1 MRTTGFLTA
10 LLAVCAAAV
19 FLGVPV
25 ALQASEGAANL
36 SRAVAGESAQ
46 TARECPAP
54 RSAATADCQFTPVPR
69 QAPVSLAASRAG
81 GSSRHNPAPPD
92 DSGAL
97 LEELV
102 KTRPAR

>member
-19 FLGVPV
+19 FLGSPPAVQAAEV
-25 ALQASEGAANL
+25 AAHHFGA
-36 SRAVAGESAQ
+36 VVTETAQ

-54 RSAATADCQFTPVPR
+54 GSAAAADCQFTPAPR
-69 QAPVSLAASRAG
+69 QAAVSLAASRAG
-81 GSSRHNPAPPD
+81 GSFRQSPAPLD

-102 KTRPAR
+102 NTRPAR